1 MLTNRGIPFIE
12 KAVNT
17 NEDAQALE
25 RISGESA
32 LPLLIIGGQQ
42 LKGFLNQEWSQYL
55 TAAAYPQSSVLL
67 ANYHRPAR
75 TPFVP
80 VGAVAPTTP
89 TSALI
94 NSGSPPVVNA
104 VSPMQKSLNPS
115 DTRHQTPDTRHQT
128 SDIRL

>member
-25 RISGESA
+25 RISGERA
-32 LPLLIIGGQQ
+32 LPLLTIGGQQ

-55 TAAAYPQSSVLL
+55 TAAAYPLTSVLP
-67 ANYHRPAR
+67 ASYRHPAR
-75 TPFVP
+75 TPLAP
-80 VGAVAPTTP
+80 VVAVALTAPTP
-89 TSALI
+89 ALI

-104 VSPMQKSLNPS
+104 ISPVQKSLNPS
-115 DTRHQTPDTRHQT
+115 A
-128 SDIRL
+128 IRF